1 MLNEDQAFE
10 ELMDFFSEEN
20 INKMN
25 KEIEEGTF
33 SLEEK
38 QEPIIVF
45 EKTTEQELEGLK
57 QEGFNEQQLKVI
69 QSNYPI
75 VNIAGPGSGKTKTL
89 IEKIIVEVR
98 EINDLKNLLVLTF
111 TNAASN

>member
-45 EKTTEQELEGLK
+45 EKTKVETDE
-57 QEGFNEQQLKVI
+57 NEEDE
-69 QSNYPI
+69 SNQKKHGRDTDMHSDRGSLLDSGI
-75 VNIAGPGSGKTKTL
+75 TVSGRGGTGNCNNI
-89 IEKIIVEVR
+89 R
-98 EINDLKNLLVLTF
+98 H
-111 TNAASN
+111 AACHAYKRQIPV

>member
-1 MLNEDQAFE
+1 MLNEDQDFE

-38 QEPIIVF
+38 QEPIFVF
-45 EKTTEQELEGLK
+45 ETATEREQAKLVRKEQELEDLK

-98 EINDLKNLLVLTF
+98 E
-111 TNAASN
+111 